1 MWPRRG
7 GRALHWPRRRR
18 SAAGRAAGSLP
29 DQRVCIPN
37 ERFQPIIA
45 GLARAPLP
53 IVPSPLLRTEKGR
66 LPCRNKG
73 ADGHGDGAE
82 DGDGKPDVHVAGHPG
97 DCVLHGQPDFCLHQ
111 QCREELGKRINIEAR
126 FRIRKPRR
134 GGSRSQGAQLE
145 AGAELQAENRD
156 EVQHRQQASDHQPGS
171 EYPDD
176 SCL

>member
-7 GRALHWPRRRR
+7 GRALRWPRRRR

-29 DQRVCIPN
+29 DQRVCIPD

-45 GLARAPLP
+45 VAPHALLP
-53 IVPSPLLRTEKGR
+53 IVPSPLLGTEKGR

-82 DGDGKPDVHVAGHPG
+82 DGDGKPDVHMTGHPRE
-97 DCVLHGQPDFCLHQ
+97 CVLHGQPYFRLHQ
-111 QCREELGKRINIEAR
+111 QRREELGKRIDFGAR

-171 EYPDD
+171 E
-176 SCL
+176 